1 MRPMQTHRAS
11 KSKGLYVTEY
21 VDLERFDDLF
31 IAAGSEK
38 MKVGCPRELI
48 ILKKLWNDVMNLKY
62 DVIKVKIEKQF

>member
-1 MRPMQTHRAS
+1 MCASVGLNRSGEWTMRPMQTHRAS

-48 ILKKLWNDVMNLKY
+48 IL
-62 DVIKVKIEKQF
+62 